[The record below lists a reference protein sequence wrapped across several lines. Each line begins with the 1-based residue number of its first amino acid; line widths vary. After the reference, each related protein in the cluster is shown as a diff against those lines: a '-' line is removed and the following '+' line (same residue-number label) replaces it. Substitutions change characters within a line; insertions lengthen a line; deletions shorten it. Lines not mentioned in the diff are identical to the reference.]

1 VGSERDAEGGLA
13 LLIEGSCGKQHEDR
27 RTAPLEMDQSC
38 SPVKN
43 TGFIVIR
50 RGRLT
55 RWGGYGRAKIFVA
68 DRGSKFIA
76 D

>member
-1 VGSERDAEGGLA
+1 
-13 LLIEGSCGKQHEDR
+13 
-27 RTAPLEMDQSC
+27 MDQSC